1 MILEKLIRFIV
12 RLKFQKRST
21 LKFVSRT
28 IPHSGGY
35 DIPRLAVGFIP
46 AIIKKISGR
55 GTAKLLLLILMM
67 ALISTLLISCKKEKK
82 VEKENLINVRVQ
94 LAEKKKVQP
103 YLETTGT
110 LNADEEVSVSSEVD
124 GIVRQLKVEEGSLVN
139 RGSLLVEINDVDY
152 TLDLKRSEAASKQ
165 TEANLDNAQAEYKRQ
180 EALYKEEL
188 VTKQQFDDI
197 TTKVALAKAALEGA
211 KATLAISREK
221 LTRTKVYSPL
231 NGAVKEKKISVG
243 DYVRNGTPLLQLI
256 RVNPLKLN
264 FTVSEKDAASI
275 KIGQEVA
282 FSVDAYPAKQFKGR
296 VNLLYPHVEEKTRT
310 LQAEALVPNS
320 DRLLKPGFFVRTL
333 IYTEAPREVILA
345 PITALLYDNSV
356 IRVFV
361 ADGNKARERI
371 LKIGGKY
378 GEFVEVLEGLKEKE
392 QIVVVGQNNLSE
404 GVKVNVAR

>member
-1 MILEKLIRFIV
+1 MNLKKLIRFIV

-28 IPHSGGY
+28 IPHSGGD

-46 AIIKKISGR
+46 AIIKNTSGHQ
-55 GTAKLLLLILMM
+55 TAKLLLLILMM
-67 ALISTLLISCKKEKK
+67 ALIALPLVSCKKAKK
-82 VEKENLINVRVQ
+82 VEKENLINVRV
-94 LAEKKKVQP
+94 LTAEKKKVQP

-110 LNADEEVSVSSEVD
+110 LNADEEVTISSEVD
-124 GIVRQLKVEEGSLVN
+124 GIVKNIKVEEGSAV
-139 RGSLLVEINDVDY
+139 GQGTLLVEINQIDY
-152 TLDLKRSEAASKQ
+152 DLENKRSDAALKQ
-165 TEANLDNAQAEYKRQ
+165 AEANLANAKAEYQRK
-180 EALYKEEL
+180 ESLYKEEL
-188 VTKQQFDDI
+188 ITRQQFDDI
-197 TTKVALAKAALEGA
+197 STRVTLAEAEVSRA
-211 KATLAISREK
+211 KATLETSAEK
-221 LTRTKVYSPL
+221 LSRTKIYSPL

-282 FSVDAYPAKQFKGR
+282 FSVDAYPAKQFKGK
-296 VNLLYPHVEEKTRT
+296 VNLFYPNVEEKTRT
-310 LQAEALVPNS
+310 LQAEALVNNS
-320 DRLLKPGFFVRTL
+320 DRLLKPGFFARTL
-333 IYTEAPREVILA
+333 IYTSAPREVVLA

-356 IRVFV
+356 IRIFV
-361 ADGNKARERI
+361 VDGDKARERV

-378 GEFVEVLEGLKEKE
+378 GEFVEVLEGLQEKE

>member
-1 MILEKLIRFIV
+1 MILKKHFRFIV
-12 RLKFQKRST
+12 KETSIYQM
-21 LKFVSRT
+21 
-28 IPHSGGY
+28 
-35 DIPRLAVGFIP
+35 
-46 AIIKKISGR
+46 
-55 GTAKLLLLILMM
+55 AKLSLLILMITFIGFS
-67 ALISTLLISCKKEKK
+67 LVSCKGVKK
-82 VEKENLINVRVQ
+82 VEKENLVNVRVQ
-94 LAEKKKVQP
+94 PAEKKKVQP

-139 RGSLLVEINDVDY
+139 KGSLLVEINDVDY

-165 TEANLDNAQAEYKRQ
+165 AEANLDNAQAEYKRQ

-197 TTKVALAKAALEGA
+197 TTKVALAKAALDGA
-211 KATLAISREK
+211 KATLAMSREK

-282 FSVDAYPAKQFKGR
+282 FNVDAYPAKQFKGT
-296 VNLLYPHVEEKTRT
+296 VSLLYPHLEEKTRT

-320 DRLLKPGFFVRTL
+320 DRLLKPGFFVRIL
-333 IYTEAPREVILA
+333 IYTAAQREVVLA

-356 IRVFV
+356 IRIFV
-361 ADGNKARERI
+361 VEGNKARERVI
-371 LKIGGKY
+371 KIGGKY
-378 GEFVEVLEGLKEKE
+378 GEFVEVLEGLQEKE
-392 QIVVVGQNNLSE
+392 QIVVIGQNNLSE